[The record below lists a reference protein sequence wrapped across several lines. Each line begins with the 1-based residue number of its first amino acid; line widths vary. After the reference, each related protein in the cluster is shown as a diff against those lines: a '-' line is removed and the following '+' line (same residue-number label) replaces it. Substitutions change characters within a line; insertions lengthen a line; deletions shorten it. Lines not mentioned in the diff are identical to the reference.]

1 MSLEKIEI
9 FPWNKNFDTG
19 ISQIDQQ
26 HQRLVELL
34 NLLVS
39 HLAFQ
44 SEAPTL
50 NTIFEELKSYAI
62 IHFKTEEE
70 IWRTAFADD
79 PWATNHQETHAQ
91 FVVEVMRLKSE
102 NSDKS
107 FDDDVV
113 AEIVSFLT
121 NWLTLHIIDA
131 DKRLAKAV
139 LALRSGCSRQEAKR
153 IADEQMAGTTNIV
166 IKTVLSMYERL
177 ASHTVQLIKEIR
189 RRKQAEKKLLDTHQ
203 ALCFAKEDAEAA
215 NQMKSAFIA
224 NISHE
229 IRTPLNAVIGMVHL
243 LKRDN
248 LTEKQAFRVD
258 KIEDASQHLLSVIN
272 DTLDLSK
279 VEVGKLALESVPL
292 NLPSLV
298 QETISM
304 LDDQIEAK
312 GLDLKV
318 ECENLRGHL
327 HGDPT
332 RLKQMLLN
340 YLTNAIKF
348 TDQGSILVRASV
360 TEISPTVALL
370 QFEVTDTGIGISS
383 EQLPLL
389 FSSFSQAE
397 ASTSRKYGGTGLG
410 LALTRRLA
418 ELMEGEAGVESTLG
432 KGSTFWFTAHLKN
445 EPSKTKTNDSTAE
458 NAEALL
464 KKFYRGQKILLV
476 EDDEIN
482 QEIALDMLEDAGLLA
497 TIASDG
503 AQAVKAVSKSEFA
516 LVLMDIQMPVMDGLE
531 ATKQIRKRPQYNSLP
546 ILAMTAN
553 ASVEDKENCLAAGM
567 QDVISKPVDP
577 EQLFKTLVR
586 WLGAI
591 DETQGGIACKQVKI
605 KSTRL

>member
-1 MSLEKIEI
+1 MHLDKIEI
-9 FPWNKNFDTG
+9 FPWDKNFDTG
-19 ISQIDQQ
+19 ILEIDRQ

-44 SEAPTL
+44 SQAPTL
-50 NTIFEELKSYAI
+50 NTIFDELKSYAL

-70 IWRTAFADD
+70 IWHKALDDD
-79 PWATNHQETHAQ
+79 PWVIDHQETHAQ
-91 FVVEVMRLKSE
+91 FVVEVKRLKGE
-102 NSDKS
+102 KSDRC
-107 FDDDVV
+107 FDDVV
-113 AEIVSFLT
+113 ADIVAFLT
-121 NWLTLHIIDA
+121 NWLALHIIDT

-139 LALRSGCSRQEAKR
+139 LEMRAGRSRQEAKR
-153 IADEQMAGTTNIV
+153 IADEQMTGTTKIV
-166 IKTVLSMYERL
+166 IETVLSMYERL
-177 ASHTVQLIKEIR
+177 ASHTVQLIKEIS

-203 ALCFAKEDAEAA
+203 ALCLAKEGAEVA
-215 NQMKSAFIA
+215 NQTKSVFIA

-243 LKRDN
+243 LKRDG

-279 VEVGKLALESVPL
+279 VEAGKLVLESVPL

-304 LDDQIEAK
+304 LDGQIEAK

-318 ECENLRGHL
+318 ECENLRGRL

-348 TDQGSILVRASV
+348 TEQGAITFRASV
-360 TEISPTVALL
+360 TEESPSVSLL
-370 QFEVTDTGIGISS
+370 RIEVTDTGIGIAT

-389 FSSFSQAE
+389 FSNFAQAE
-397 ASTSRKYGGTGLG
+397 TSTTRKYGGTGLG

-418 ELMEGEAGVESTLG
+418 ELMEGEAGVQSTVGL
-432 KGSTFWFTAHLKN
+432 GSTFWFTARLKN
-445 EPSKTKTNDSTAE
+445 ENGTSKNTQEPAETAE
-458 NAEALL
+458 AVL
-464 KKFYRGQKILLV
+464 KKFYRGKQILLV
-476 EDDEIN
+476 EDNKIN
-482 QEIALDMLEDAGLLA
+482 QEIALDILEDVGLSI
-497 TIASDG
+497 TIADNG
-503 AQAVKAVSKSEFA
+503 AQAVTDIGKSEFA

-531 ATKQIRKRPQYNSLP
+531 ATKQIRKLPQYSSLP

-553 ASVEDKENCLAAGM
+553 ASVEDKKDCLAAGM

-586 WLGAI
+586 WLAPLP
-591 DETQGGIACKQVKI
+591 K
-605 KSTRL
+605 

>member
-1 MSLEKIEI
+1 MHLDKIEI
-9 FPWNKNFDTG
+9 FPWDKNFDTG
-19 ISQIDQQ
+19 ILEIDRQ

-44 SEAPTL
+44 SQAPTL
-50 NTIFEELKSYAI
+50 NTIFDELKSYAL

-70 IWRTAFADD
+70 IWHKALDDD
-79 PWATNHQETHAQ
+79 PWVIDHQGTHAQ
-91 FVVEVMRLKSE
+91 FVVEVKRLKGE
-102 NSDKS
+102 KSDRC
-107 FDDDVV
+107 FDDVV
-113 AEIVSFLT
+113 ADIVAFLT
-121 NWLTLHIIDA
+121 NWLALHIIDT

-139 LALRSGCSRQEAKR
+139 LEMRAGRSRQEAKR
-153 IADEQMAGTTNIV
+153 IADEQMTGTTKIV
-166 IKTVLSMYERL
+166 IETVLSMYERL
-177 ASHTVQLIKEIR
+177 ASHTVQLIKEIS

-203 ALCFAKEDAEAA
+203 ALCLAKEGAEVA
-215 NQMKSAFIA
+215 NQTKSVFIA

-243 LKRDN
+243 LKRDG

-279 VEVGKLALESVPL
+279 VEAGKLVLESVPL

-304 LDDQIEAK
+304 LDGQIEAK

-318 ECENLRGHL
+318 ECENLRGRL

-348 TDQGSILVRASV
+348 TEQGAITFRASV
-360 TEISPTVALL
+360 TEESPSVSLL
-370 QFEVTDTGIGISS
+370 RIEVTDTGIGIAT

-389 FSSFSQAE
+389 FSNFAQAE
-397 ASTSRKYGGTGLG
+397 TSTTRKYGGTGLG

-418 ELMEGEAGVESTLG
+418 ELMEGEAGVQSTVGL
-432 KGSTFWFTAHLKN
+432 GSTFWFTARLKN
-445 EPSKTKTNDSTAE
+445 ENGTSKNTQEPAETAE
-458 NAEALL
+458 AVL
-464 KKFYRGQKILLV
+464 KKFYRGKQILLV
-476 EDDEIN
+476 EDNKIN
-482 QEIALDMLEDAGLLA
+482 QEIALDILEDVGLSI
-497 TIASDG
+497 TIADNG
-503 AQAVKAVSKSEFA
+503 AQAVTDIGKSEFA

-531 ATKQIRKRPQYNSLP
+531 ATKQIRKLPQYSSLP

-553 ASVEDKENCLAAGM
+553 ASVEDKKDCLAAGM

-586 WLGAI
+586 WLAPLP
-591 DETQGGIACKQVKI
+591 K
-605 KSTRL
+605 

>member
-1 MSLEKIEI
+1 MHLDKIEI
-9 FPWNKNFDTG
+9 FPWDKNFDTG
-19 ISQIDQQ
+19 ILEIDRQ

-44 SEAPTL
+44 SQAPTL
-50 NTIFEELKSYAI
+50 NTIFDELKSYAL

-70 IWRTAFADD
+70 IWHKALDDD
-79 PWATNHQETHAQ
+79 PWVIDHQETHAQ
-91 FVVEVMRLKSE
+91 FVVEVERLKGE
-102 NSDKS
+102 KSDRC
-107 FDDDVV
+107 FDDVV
-113 AEIVSFLT
+113 ADIVAFLT
-121 NWLTLHIIDA
+121 NWLALHIIDT

-139 LALRSGCSRQEAKR
+139 LEMRAGRSRQEAKR
-153 IADEQMAGTTNIV
+153 IADEQMTGTTKIV
-166 IKTVLSMYERL
+166 IETVLSMYERL
-177 ASHTVQLIKEIR
+177 ASHTVQLIKEIS

-203 ALCFAKEDAEAA
+203 ALCLAKEGAEVA
-215 NQMKSAFIA
+215 NQTKSVFIA

-243 LKRDN
+243 LKRDG

-279 VEVGKLALESVPL
+279 VEAGKLVLESVPL

-304 LDDQIEAK
+304 LDGQIEAK

-318 ECENLRGHL
+318 ECENLRGRL

-348 TDQGSILVRASV
+348 TEQGAITFRASV
-360 TEISPTVALL
+360 TEESPSVSLL
-370 QFEVTDTGIGISS
+370 RIEVTDTGIGIAT

-389 FSSFSQAE
+389 FSNFAQAE
-397 ASTSRKYGGTGLG
+397 TSTTRKYGGTGLG

-418 ELMEGEAGVESTLG
+418 ELMEGEAGVQSTVGL
-432 KGSTFWFTAHLKN
+432 GSTFWFTARLKN
-445 EPSKTKTNDSTAE
+445 ENGTSKNTQEPAETAE
-458 NAEALL
+458 AVL
-464 KKFYRGQKILLV
+464 KKFYRGKQILLV
-476 EDDEIN
+476 EDNKIN
-482 QEIALDMLEDAGLLA
+482 QEIALDILEDVGLSI
-497 TIASDG
+497 TIADNG
-503 AQAVKAVSKSEFA
+503 AQAVTDIGKSEFA

-531 ATKQIRKRPQYNSLP
+531 ATKQIRKLPQYSSLP

-553 ASVEDKENCLAAGM
+553 ASVEDKKDCLAAGM

-586 WLGAI
+586 WLAPLP
-591 DETQGGIACKQVKI
+591 K
-605 KSTRL
+605 